1 MTGLKF
7 SLVENEESSEG
18 TKQDGTI
25 QLIYIKHQINDQNQI
40 SREGYGKLAGNNN
53 LFGVED
59 SLYNVIYS
67 QAPDRFTS
75 PEQIRSQLAEF
86 MCQNPTYI
94 ERIQPAINIINVNSN
109 SIYRKTLLME
119 GGSAIVDKS
128 QIEIKLNGF
137 IKTNNNN
144 NIDLTIG
151 ETIKALTIWINNN
164 NQEIRM
170 LINVAHKLFPKL
182 ISPKAASMAEQSIT
196 LIKTTANLFDRYQNR
211 DNIGI
216 IQELIRNHDI
226 LITIGKLLN
235 N

>member
-1 MTGLKF
+1 
-7 SLVENEESSEG
+7 
-18 TKQDGTI
+18 
-25 QLIYIKHQINDQNQI
+25 
-40 SREGYGKLAGNNN
+40 
-53 LFGVED
+53 
-59 SLYNVIYS
+59 
-67 QAPDRFTS
+67 
-75 PEQIRSQLAEF
+75 

-94 ERIQPAINIINVNSN
+94 ERIQLAINIINANSN
-109 SIYRKTLLME
+109 PIHRKTLLME

-216 IQELIRNHDI
+216 IQELIRTHDI
-226 LITIGKLLN
+226 FMTIGKLLN